1 MSKKMRFPSMLMN
14 DLNKRIGN
22 KAATAI
28 FEVSGRR
35 ACLFALFKSFTRAR
49 TRIVYLTYIESCHI

>member
-1 MSKKMRFPSMLMN
+1 MNLLTMLKN

-28 FEVSGRR
+28 LNGASGRR
-35 ACLFALFKSFTRAR
+35 ACLFALFKSSTRAR
-49 TRIVYLTYIESCHI
+49 TRILIPNLYSILSYIG